1 MYYFYEAFRHSRSKN
16 LHVRIWLAAK
26 VLQVSWNPEKWYM
39 WHHAAWYTTS
49 AITDSW
55 MHSLYELLIMGIY
68 LIIYFLINFRST
80 MDCSS
85 IIRIIHHIPMMTFTV
100 WYLLHFMKIWLYL
113 KSLPYTKNQRNL
125 ILKMYTVSVA
135 FMSSNRKCLSK
146 YFSLIVFQL
155 IYLQQSIWEM
165 TDWEYHPVANG

>member
-1 MYYFYEAFRHSRSKN
+1 M
-16 LHVRIWLAAK
+16 
-26 VLQVSWNPEKWYM
+26 QVSWNPEKWYM
-39 WHHAAWYTTS
+39 WHHAAWCKTS

-55 MHSLYELLIMGIY
+55 MHSLFELLIMGIY

-80 MDCSS
+80 MDC
-85 IIRIIHHIPMMTFTV
+85 RKFTV

-155 IYLQQSIWEM
+155 IYLQQSILRNDWLGISPCCKWLVM
-165 TDWEYHPVANG
+165 IYVQTSKDICTMYIYYVTDNSRSLLI